1 MSQFNQFDRTSIN
14 ILMVYVVRQNEFIQS
29 MLDRLDRVER
39 ILGKLEARDLAID
52 YDALSV
58 ISRSKSVAAN
68 KSVAKQRRQP
78 ARRIKVRRDSG
89 KIQMTGKIHKF

>member
-14 ILMVYVVRQNEFIQS
+14 ILMVYVVRQNEVIQS
-29 MLDRLDRVER
+29 MLDRLDGVER

-52 YDALSV
+52 YDVLSV

-78 ARRIKVRRDSG
+78 TRRIKVRRDSG

>member
-1 MSQFNQFDRTSIN
+1 MSQFNKFDRTSIN
-14 ILMVYVVRQNEFIQS
+14 ILMVYVVRQNEVIQS
-29 MLDRLDRVER
+29 MLDRLDGVER
-39 ILGKLEARDLAID
+39 IFGKLEVRDLAID

-68 KSVAKQRRQP
+68 KSAAKQRRQTT
-78 ARRIKVRRDSG
+78 RRIKVCRDSG